1 MYYNA
6 RSKIFTDYGGSQNV
20 RFKGD
25 MIHVHCSCHT
35 QDISK
40 VFFMNTNPLPANTQ
54 NYATY
59 CIHVQCM
66 YDCLTSVP
74 VVLAAACIRSL
85 NAVLYLALMTLN
97 SSRNEKDGIT

>member
-1 MYYNA
+1 MLKNIKRDCPTCLQCLISICFNIKSVSEKLAKMACGY
-6 RSKIFTDYGGSQNV
+6 
-20 RFKGD
+20 
-25 MIHVHCSCHT
+25 HT

-40 VFFMNTNPLPANTQ
+40 VFFNTDALPAIKIQ
-54 NYATY
+54 
-59 CIHVQCM
+59 CI
-66 YDCLTSVP
+66 CLTRTSVP

>member
-1 MYYNA
+1 MACGY
-6 RSKIFTDYGGSQNV
+6 
-20 RFKGD
+20 
-25 MIHVHCSCHT
+25 HT

-40 VFFMNTNPLPANTQ
+40 VFFNTDALPAIKIQ
-54 NYATY
+54 
-59 CIHVQCM
+59 CI
-66 YDCLTSVP
+66 CLTSVP